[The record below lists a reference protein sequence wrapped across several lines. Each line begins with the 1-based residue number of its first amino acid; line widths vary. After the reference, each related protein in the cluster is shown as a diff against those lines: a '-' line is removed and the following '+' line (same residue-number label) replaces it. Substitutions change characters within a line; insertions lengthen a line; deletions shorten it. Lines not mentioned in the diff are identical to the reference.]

1 MNNNENNEQSHTENY
16 DFQHGYHSGLE
27 SVDKNTYEGYLSSQV
42 NFEWLSRQL
51 GEKRQ
56 ELADLDKVI
65 DHVKTRFKEAYDSLQ
80 DRILKVNL
88 AGKNKDRVEAKV
100 AENEGFIQQF
110 SNKRISVGHKYSLFA
125 GIIYLLAGISFVAGD
140 LIISHE
146 IVAYAL
152 NIRNNFEAWAFAVG
166 LAMVSVL
173 LKPAYERLIEAP
185 YSDNPTPRAK
195 RVYAWFKGVTVAFAV
210 ATLFILGWFRYEAYK
225 TDKMKES
232 VNKSIK
238 QLQNQIVDPLN
249 PSAALPPEITAQIES
264 KMKVFDALNEKLV
277 NSPWALTSFVLSG
290 ILFALAG
297 AICLGIAFPVLQ
309 CYWQRWLQIDPKLKR
324 LRKEQKRLTADLEAI
339 EIEMAEQIVQKNIL
353 ENDLK
358 LLPNLE
364 SLQTQKQNLQEEIKA
379 IEERTQLAET
389 DARIGAYNDGFGKG
403 SMVREVINDDEVN
416 QFVRDNYFDT
426 STLASKAKASSGG
439 SSIFSKRPNLRP
451 HQQLRK
457 LISEDFAE
465 E

>member
-1 MNNNENNEQSHTENY
+1 MNENTPPSHTENY

-51 GEKRQ
+51 VEKRQ
-56 ELADLDKVI
+56 EILDLEKVI
-65 DHVKTRFKEAYDSLQ
+65 DHVKVRFKEAYDALQ
-80 DRILKVNL
+80 DRILKVSL
-88 AGKNKDRVEAKV
+88 AGKNKDRTESQL
-100 AENEGFIQQF
+100 AENQESINYFTA
-110 SNKRISVGHKYSLFA
+110 KRNSVAHKYSLFA
-125 GIIYLLAGISFVAGD
+125 GLIYLLAGISFVAGD

-173 LKPAYERLIEAP
+173 LKPAYERLIENP
-185 YSDNPTPRAK
+185 YTENPSVRSK
-195 RVYAWFKGVTVAFAV
+195 RVYAWFKGVTVVFAV

-225 TDKMKES
+225 TDKMKEG

-238 QLQNQIVDPLN
+238 QLQNQAFDPLN
-249 PSAALPPEITAQIES
+249 PTAAPSPELTKQIDA
-264 KMKVFDALNEKLV
+264 KLKIFDVLNEKLV
-277 NSPWALTSFVLSG
+277 NSPWALASFVLSG

-324 LRKEQKRLTADLEAI
+324 LRKAQKGLTTDLQAF
-339 EIEMAEQIVQKNIL
+339 EIELSQQIVQKNIL

-364 SLQTQKQNLQEEIKA
+364 NLQAQKQALQEEIKG
-379 IEERTQLAET
+379 IENETRLAET

-439 SSIFSKRPNLRP
+439 SAMFSKRPNLRP

-457 LISEDFAE
+457 LISEDFSDSE
-465 E
+465 

>member
-1 MNNNENNEQSHTENY
+1 MNENKEQSHTENY

-42 NFEWLSRQL
+42 NFEWLTRQL
-51 GEKRQ
+51 VEKRQ
-56 ELADLDKVI
+56 ELSDLNKVI
-65 DHVKTRFKEAYDSLQ
+65 DHVKVRFKEAYDALQ

-88 AGKNKDRVEAKV
+88 AGKNKERTETLLTENQESIRHFSEKRASV
-100 AENEGFIQQF
+100 A
-110 SNKRISVGHKYSLFA
+110 HKYSLFA
-125 GIIYLLAGISFVAGD
+125 GLIYLLAGISFVAGD

-152 NIRNNFEAWAFAVG
+152 NIRNNFEAWAFAIG

-173 LKPAYERLIEAP
+173 LKPAYERLIESP
-185 YSDNPTPRAK
+185 YTDNTSARSQ
-195 RVYAWFKGVTVAFAV
+195 RVYAWFKGVTVVFAV
-210 ATLFILGWFRYEAYK
+210 ATLFILGWFRYEAFK
-225 TDKMKES
+225 TDKMKEG

-238 QLQNQIVDPLN
+238 QLQNQAFDPLN
-249 PSAALPPEITAQIES
+249 PSAAPSPELTQQIDA
-264 KMKVFDALNEKLV
+264 KMKTFDILNEKLV
-277 NSPWALTSFVLSG
+277 NSPWALASFVLSG

-324 LRKEQKRLTADLEAI
+324 LRKEQKRLTTELQGFEV
-339 EIEMAEQIVQKNIL
+339 ELSEQIVQKNIL

-364 SLQTQKQNLQEEIKA
+364 NLEVQKQSLQEEIKS
-379 IEERTQLAET
+379 IENETRLAET

-416 QFVRDNYFDT
+416 QFVRENYFDT
-426 STLASKAKASSGG
+426 STLASKAKAAAGG
-439 SSIFSKRPNLRP
+439 NALFSKRPNLRP

-457 LISEDFAE
+457 LISEDFSDGE
-465 E
+465 